1 MRQYECPD
9 LEISKVLNIY
19 WCHVDVTALLRVH
32 FRPILLTL
40 PLTYKITAALCSTYS
55 IQISL
60 HRCLGNARVR
70 FFSGQMPFLTSNHQC
85 KSTEGNSTAY
95 NKRLHILHSNIKTQK
110 IFAYNVPSSMG
121 AFCLQGSESF
131 IQLYR
136 NTNYVMSAKEIFCIE
151 FITLSAAHY
160 TAMKTD

>member
-55 IQISL
+55 I
-60 HRCLGNARVR
+60 
-70 FFSGQMPFLTSNHQC
+70 
-85 KSTEGNSTAY
+85 
-95 NKRLHILHSNIKTQK
+95 
-110 IFAYNVPSSMG
+110 
-121 AFCLQGSESF
+121 
-131 IQLYR
+131 
-136 NTNYVMSAKEIFCIE
+136 
-151 FITLSAAHY
+151 
-160 TAMKTD
+160 